1 MAGGFMPTHPTS
13 RIIAALAAAIA
24 LGAPPAWAQSVADFY
39 RGKTVTLLISS
50 ATGGGYDTLSRSI
63 ARYLPKHIPG
73 NPGVI
78 VRNMPG
84 AGGITATNSL
94 YNQQARD
101 GTVIG
106 GVQNN
111 TPFEPLF
118 GAKEAQ
124 YDATKFN
131 WLGTPSIETGIL
143 TVWKTSPVDTLAD
156 VQKREITVGAVGVR
170 STPSFYARIL
180 NETLGTK
187 LKIIVG
193 YESQSRAFLA
203 MERGEIDGYP
213 SVFYSA
219 LMSTKPT
226 WIKDGTVKLLV
237 QFGLEKEPAIADVPF
252 ALDHAKNADDRQ
264 LMEAAFSALAAG
276 RPYLMPPG
284 VPADR
289 IAAMRK
295 ALMDVFKDP
304 DFLAEAEKIGL
315 DVNTPRSGAQLQE
328 LIERIYQT
336 PASLVE
342 RVRKLSNG

>member
-1 MAGGFMPTHPTS
+1 MQAKRTS
-13 RIIAALAAAIA
+13 CLAAALAASVV
-24 LGAPPAWAQSVADFY
+24 LGPQPVAAQSVAEFY

-94 YNQQARD
+94 YNQQPKD
-101 GTVIG
+101 GSVIG

-170 STPSFYARIL
+170 STPSFYAAHPERDAGHQAEDHRGL
-180 NETLGTK
+180 R
-187 LKIIVG
+187 
-193 YESQSRAFLA
+193 SRRSRAFLA

-226 WIKDGTVKLLV
+226 WIKDKTVKLLV

-252 ALDHAKNADDRQ
+252 ALDHAKNQDDRQ
-264 LMEAAFSALAAG
+264 LMEAAFAALAAG

-284 VPADR
+284 VPEDR
-289 IAAMRK
+289 VAAMRK

-304 DFLAEAEKIGL
+304 EFLAEAEKTGL
-315 DVNTPRSGAQLQE
+315 DVNTPRTGAQLQE
-328 LIERIYQT
+328 LIERIYKT
-336 PASLVE
+336 PAALVE
-342 RVRKLSNG
+342 RVRKLSSGL